1 MPAGKYAKQYLDD
14 QHLYGDVKD
23 KIIFAK
29 DVKQVLN
36 YVEKEMHRKDSF
48 TKQTYI
54 NKRKANKVKVIEEIK
69 LSKPITYKAGATSD
83 KKLAKEWINFLKSNK
98 AKQILKEYQF
108 SV

>member
-1 MPAGKYAKQYLDD
+1 MWKRKCTGRIRLQNRL
-14 QHLYGDVKD
+14 
-23 KIIFAK
+23 IST
-29 DVKQVLN
+29 
-36 YVEKEMHRKDSF
+36 KE
-48 TKQTYI
+48 
-54 NKRKANKVKVIEEIK
+54 KANKVKVIEEIK

>member
-36 YVEKEMHRKDSF
+36 YVEKCTGRIRLQNRLIS
-48 TKQTYI
+48 TKE
-54 NKRKANKVKVIEEIK
+54 KANKVKVIEEIK

-83 KKLAKEWINFLKSNK
+83 KN
-98 AKQILKEYQF
+98 
-108 SV
+108 